1 MKVKNILYPK
11 YLTFPALFIFGL
23 FFVIPVLTAFILS
36 FYDWNIDRLLTPKF
50 IGIDNFKYIFS
61 DEYFLLSS
69 RNTLV
74 YAVVTSTV
82 KILLG
87 LMLAIVLNMKLK
99 SRNVLRTLFYLPA
112 ALSYIVVGL
121 VFSSIFRM
129 DGMFNTILGNIG
141 LASLQMDWL
150 GNSKTALYTACV
162 AEIWKWS
169 GFTMAIFLA
178 GLQSISE
185 DYYESARIDGATA
198 FQQFAKITLPM
209 LRPAISVN
217 VTIAVIG
224 GLKVFDSVFVM
235 TGGGPGFASQVL
247 NTYVYKA
254 FGEGSLGRSSAMGIM
269 LFFAVFVISSISN
282 NLSRRGGYEV

>member
-1 MKVKNILYPK
+1 MKAKNLLYPK
-11 YLTFPALFIFGL
+11 YLTYPAILVFGVFFIL
-23 FFVIPVLTAFILS
+23 PVAAAFILS

-50 IGIDNFKYIFS
+50 IGFENFKYIFG
-61 DEYFLLSS
+61 DEYFILSA

-74 YAVVTSTV
+74 YAIITSFM

-87 LMLAIVLNMKLK
+87 LALAVVLNMQLRG
-99 SRNVLRTLFYLPA
+99 RNILRTIFYLPA

-129 DGMFNTILGNIG
+129 DGMFNNMLAGIG
-141 LASLQMDWL
+141 LAGLQTDWL
-150 GNSKTALYTACV
+150 GNGTTALYCACV

-169 GFTMAIFLA
+169 GFTMAIFIA
-178 GLQSISE
+178 GLQSISS
-185 DYYESARIDGATA
+185 DYYESARIDGASSL
-198 FQQFAKITLPM
+198 QQFIKITLP
-209 LRPAISVN
+209 LLKPAISVN
-217 VTIAVIG
+217 VTIAIIG

-254 FGEGSLGRSSAMGIM
+254 FGEGTLGRSSAMGIM
-269 LFFAVFVISSISN
+269 LFIAIFIISSISN
-282 NLSRRGGYEV
+282 NLTRRGVE